1 MKKKILSF
9 LLALSMLAVTAPSV
23 PTLAAGDGAGDA
35 GPAVLSEEDGLFL
48 SRSVSANPDGS
59 YHVELDAYVT
69 ADHQPIDVFLV
80 LDQTTRMQDSQ
91 DEMKAAANAFI
102 DQVAARYI
110 PGLADHRIGII
121 TYGDNE
127 NLRYGLS
134 EVNADNQ
141 RALKEA
147 INGLNTPR
155 AGDRDISGAMAL
167 ARDQLALAGSYGERQ
182 AVVIL
187 LTTGN
192 PKDARFDFSL
202 DVANDAIDASLSM
215 KQQGAL
221 VYSVGMFEEADP
233 NELHGSSGFVHNS
246 DGTPGS
252 HWCKRQRDDWSAPY
266 ARDIPANNRFLN
278 YLSSN
283 SLDAENLGLSVVDDY
298 GHVGDGWWD
307 VFTGLG
313 WQISR
318 NFACDPGRGYYKA
331 FTDPN
336 AMEDI
341 FTSILNETLK
351 AHVQLGPDAGLQETV
366 SPYFTVKEG
375 SLQYSTVDYNG
386 TAFAGEKVPAAGVT
400 NIGSGNLIQVT
411 GFDYN
416 ANCVTVKPRPGGVY
430 GKKLVVE
437 FDIVP
442 KAGFIGGNAVPVAGA
457 DSGMYNEGSAVGT
470 IPVDTVNVPLDYAM
484 DPQDAHIFLGNTVD
498 LKGLLSSAAGLDGTN
513 NAFVDVVYTLKDPTG
528 TLGTYTVRAG
538 QGTGV
543 WDGDPAGLAPAL
555 TETTTYTVEYAVTPN
570 PAGAV
575 GPLIGS
581 ADFTVTVDSGAL
593 AISKSGA
600 AGETAVFNIYKD
612 NGASPYMT
620 VTVWDG
626 APTTIIRLPEGTYRV
641 EADASRAWR
650 YGQPAYTA
658 GASLDPEKAVEPGNT
673 VAINAAAPEGSVVCA
688 FGQPA
693 NTQWLDGSD
702 EKSNTAKG
710 GTR

>member
-91 DEMKAAANAFI
+91 DEMKAAVNAFI
-102 DQVAARYI
+102 DEVAARYI
-110 PGLADHRIGII
+110 PGLANHRVGII

-127 NLRYGLS
+127 TLRYGLA
-134 EVNADNQ
+134 EVNAAGQ
-141 RALKEA
+141 SALKEA
-147 INGLNTPR
+147 VDSLNTPN

-167 ARDQLALAGSYGERQ
+167 ARDQLAAAGSYGERQ

-192 PKDARFDFSL
+192 PKDRSYDFSSG
-202 DVANDAIDASLSM
+202 VANGAIGASLSM

-233 NELHGSSGFVHNS
+233 NELYGSSGFWHNS
-246 DGTPGS
+246 DGTPRS
-252 HWCKRQRDDWSAPY
+252 HWCERRMDEGDPPY

-283 SLDAENLGLSVVDDY
+283 SLSASSLELES
-298 GHVGDGWWD
+298 
-307 VFTGLG
+307 FTEYDFPYFCPA
-313 WQISR
+313 WRITE
-318 NFACDPGRGYYKA
+318 NFACDPDRGYYKA

-341 FTSILNETLK
+341 FTSILNETLQ
-351 AHVQLGPDAGLQETV
+351 AHIQLGPDAVLQETV

-416 ANCVTVKPRPGGVY
+416 ANCVTAKPRPGGVY

-498 LKGLLSSAAGLDGTN
+498 LKGILSSAAGLDGTN
-513 NAFVDVVYTLKDPTG
+513 NAFVDIVYTLKDPTG

-570 PAGAV
+570 PEGAV

-626 APTTIIRLPEGTYRV
+626 APTTIIRLPEGIYRV
-641 EADASRAWR
+641 EADASRSWR

-658 GASLDPEKAVEPGNT
+658 GDSLDPATAVEPGNT
-673 VAINAAAPEGSVVCA
+673 VAINAAAPEGSVACA